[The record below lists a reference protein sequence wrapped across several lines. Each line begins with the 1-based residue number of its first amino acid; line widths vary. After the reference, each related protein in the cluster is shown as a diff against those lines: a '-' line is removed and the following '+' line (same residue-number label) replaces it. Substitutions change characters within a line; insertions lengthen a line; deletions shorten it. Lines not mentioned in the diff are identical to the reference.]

1 MRTLYMNLLGEEKR
15 IAVEENGKL
24 AELFLHRPNN
34 EEVVGNIYRGR
45 IVNVLPGMQ
54 AAFVDIGMEKHAYL
68 RCEDLLSFTEG
79 VSISQL
85 VHQGQKIIVQVV
97 KEAMDTKGPKVTTKI
112 EFPGKYVVHIPSD
125 SYSAVSK
132 KIRDEGKRNELLQ
145 LGKQGGFVFRSACE
159 RAPIAHVQAEMG
171 ELCRIAEE
179 IQASGQEKVPFLL
192 YSSQSLLAR
201 LFREIPAETVSHI
214 IVDDRLSVR
223 ELAERVSKERVT
235 LYTGKENIFHSYGIE
250 HEIDKALKKVVWLE
264 KGAYLLIEQTETMTV
279 IDVNTG
285 KFTGKQTLQDTVRK
299 TNEAAAIEIA
309 RQLRL
314 RDIGGMILIDFINMK
329 DDRDKEAVRN
339 LLIASLKKENTPTRV
354 FGFTALGILEV
365 TRNRKRKSLRDMLEF
380 SCSSC
385 NGRGFV
391 SSPETEAYRLQRELL
406 TYKGTDYEAVLVECS
421 PDVQTIFRDGCLQEA
436 LTVEVYFADSASS
449 VYHIRHMGT
458 RQEVMQRRL

>member
-15 IAVEENGKL
+15 IAVEEDGKL
-24 AELFLHRPNN
+24 AELFLQHPNN
-34 EEVVGNIYRGR
+34 EEIVGNIYRGR
-45 IVNVLPGMQ
+45 VVNVLPGMQ
-54 AAFVDIGMEKHAYL
+54 AAFVDIGTEKHAYL
-68 RCEDLLSFTEG
+68 RREDLLSFTEG
-79 VSISQL
+79 ASISQL

-112 EFPGKYVVHIPSD
+112 EFPGKYVVYIPSD

-132 KIRDEGKRNELLQ
+132 KIRNEGKRNELLQ

-159 RAPIAHVQAEMG
+159 RAPIAHVQAEME
-171 ELCRIAEE
+171 ELRRLAEG
-179 IQASGQEKVPFLL
+179 IQVSGQEKVPFLL
-192 YSSQSLLAR
+192 YSSQALLTR

-223 ELAERVSKERVT
+223 ELAERVGQEHVT
-235 LYTGKENIFHSYGIE
+235 LYTGKENIFLSYGVE
-250 HEIDKALKKVVWLE
+250 HEIEKALKKIVWLE
-264 KGAYLLIEQTETMTV
+264 NGAYLLIEQTETMTV

-339 LLIASLKKENTPTRV
+339 LLIAALKRENTPNRV

-365 TRNRKRKSLRDMLEF
+365 TRKRKRKSLRDMLG
-380 SCSSC
+380 SPCGIC

-406 TYKGTDYEAVLVECS
+406 AYRGTDYEAVLVECS
-421 PDVQTIFRDGCLQEA
+421 PDVQTIFRDGRLQEA
-436 LTVEVYFADSASS
+436 LTVEVQFIDNASP

-458 RQEVMQRRL
+458 REEVMQRRS